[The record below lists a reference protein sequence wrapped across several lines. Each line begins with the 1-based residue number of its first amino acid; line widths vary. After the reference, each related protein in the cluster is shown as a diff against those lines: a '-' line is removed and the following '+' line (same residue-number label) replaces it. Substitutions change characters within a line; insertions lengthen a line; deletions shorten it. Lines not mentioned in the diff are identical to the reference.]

1 MRTSRKPTKNFPR
14 FWENRSEPRSLPGI
28 IAAMRVYQ
36 IFKHPEKG
44 FQAVKR
50 GFSWPGFFFTWIW
63 ALTRGLWLAGGL
75 IFLSAF
81 VLGIFIQAM
90 GSKNWLFSFT
100 LDILFQLLIGTKG
113 NLWRGNALENLGY
126 RLLGVINARGPQD
139 ALAKVAASGGVI
151 PDEMKAGRR
160 APGFFQVPQGLQ
172 AMCAVISLTWKAAFR
187 YKLFWVITTLLLCA
201 VVGLPLLVKDDGTAQ
216 GFAQILLTYTLG
228 SITALLGLCT
238 LWLACGTLARD
249 VEECQMQMVVVKP
262 IARWQI
268 WIGKWLGL
276 VSLNAVLLAVAG
288 ASIYGLL
295 EWRSKRLSPLELF
308 KLQNEVLVARASVR
322 EGSLDKDI
330 ETETDRRFEERRKT
344 GKLEGVDPRAVR
356 QQLESQVKAELQ
368 VVAPGELHPWLI
380 HLGVAGNRLKN
391 KPLYLRVK
399 FNPASADA
407 SETFLAEWQVG
418 DPAKTTP
425 WQSGVMSLSPDTYHE
440 FPVGPNLFDEKGDLI
455 ILFRNPNKTA
465 LLFPLGEGME
475 VLYREGGFGFN
486 FIRGLGVILCWMSLL
501 AALGLAQA
509 SFLSFPTAAFASL
522 TLLAMSFSTG
532 TLSTVVEEGTIVGW
546 DSEASKYGHSL
557 LDYVVVPIFRVALTV
572 INLAKHFSPI
582 DSLSTGRSITW
593 SELGLAVSQIVLL
606 MGGIL
611 VVFGIF
617 VFNRRELATAQ
628 GTH

>member
-1 MRTSRKPTKNFPR
+1 
-14 FWENRSEPRSLPGI
+14 
-28 IAAMRVYQ
+28 MRVYQ
-36 IFKHPEKG
+36 IFKHSEKG
-44 FQAVKR
+44 IQAVKR
-50 GFSWPGFFFTWIW
+50 GFSWPAFFFTWIW
-63 ALTRGLWLAGGL
+63 ALTRRLWLAGGL
-75 IFLSAF
+75 LFLCSIA
-81 VLGIFIQAM
+81 LGIFGQAM
-90 GSKNWLFSFT
+90 GRRNGPFALA
-100 LDILFQLLIGTKG
+100 LDLIFLLIVGTRA
-113 NLWRGNALENLGY
+113 NLWRSNALENRGY
-126 RLLGVINARGPQD
+126 RHLGAMNARDPQD

-151 PDEMKAGRR
+151 PDEMKAGPR
-160 APGFFQVPQGLQ
+160 APGFFHVPRGLQ
-172 AMCAVISLTWKAAFR
+172 AMSAIIALTWKAAFR
-187 YKLFWVITTLLLCA
+187 YRLFWVITTLLLCA
-201 VVGLPLLVKDDGTAQ
+201 VIGLPLLVKDDGTAQ

-249 VEECQMQMVVVKP
+249 VEECQIQMVAVKP

-322 EGSLDKDI
+322 EDSLDKYI
-330 ETETDRRFEERRKT
+330 ETETDRRFEERQKA

-356 QQLESQVKAELQ
+356 QQLESQVKAEFQ
-368 VVAPGELHPWLI
+368 VVAPGDIHPWLI
-380 HLGVAGNRLKN
+380 HLGEAGNRLKD

-399 FNPASADA
+399 FNPAAADA
-407 SETFLAEWQVG
+407 SDTFLAEWQVG
-418 DPAKTTP
+418 NPTKITP

-440 FPVGPNLFDEKGDLI
+440 FPVGPNLFDEKGDLF

-501 AALGLAQA
+501 AALGLASA

-532 TLSTVVEEGTIVGW
+532 TLSTVVEQGTIMGW
-546 DSEASKYGHSL
+546 DSEASKYGHST
-557 LDYVVVPIFRVALTV
+557 LDYVVVPIFRAALTV
-572 INLAKHFSPI
+572 INLAKQFSPI

-593 SELGLAVSQIVLL
+593 DELGRAVSQIILL

-628 GTH
+628 GAH